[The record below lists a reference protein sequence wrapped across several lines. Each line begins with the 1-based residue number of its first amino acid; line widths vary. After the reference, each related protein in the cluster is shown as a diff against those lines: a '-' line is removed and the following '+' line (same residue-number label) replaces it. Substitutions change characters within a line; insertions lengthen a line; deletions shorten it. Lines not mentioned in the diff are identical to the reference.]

1 MGIRREELI
10 ASIVVLAFLLGVIF
24 FYSMPL
30 TWLILSSIDPKA
42 TPEFRIPPQPSLENY
57 VRLVEPVGEVPPYK
71 WILNSLIIAS
81 SSATLTMLVS
91 LLAAFVFTRYSFR
104 GQQSMLTAFVIFRLI
119 PPLLIA
125 LPLMTLFRMWGLMD
139 SVVALIFV
147 LSALV
152 LPFTLLMMESYFRA
166 IPITYEEA
174 AMIDGCSKLGAFL
187 RVTLPLAAPGLVS
200 VWLLAFVYSWSEF
213 IIPLVIM
220 RSVDLMPASVGL
232 YYFFGQYG
240 RIEYG
245 KISAFSI
252 VYAFPMVLVF
262 FATQKYLRRGIAGLV
277 SR

>member
-10 ASIVVLAFLLGVIF
+10 ASIAVLAFLLGVIF